1 MLQAPPTYHPLQET
15 TIQCQSKHC
24 QPTTRDPNVH
34 YVNVYTP
41 VANAPSHCPSCNTTH
56 ITHRPYD
63 IADELTTQYSRYNRL
78 LANVI
83 IEETREY
90 NHAHPT
96 ATINHLMF
104 VRIAKMQTPTLT
116 SQGLCPVWVTCQS
129 CAGTYALVRTT
140 PTANTLPT
148 YCIWC
153 GSQQLT
159 VRQFNTDEVSSLV
172 LSNIAQESL
181 QSLADHYNIP
191 LPLLTFFYDD
201 WTTSSHLTFFAEYM
215 RTPDVKTVLALK
227 RAMATSKI

>member
-15 TIQCQSKHC
+15 TIQCMSKHC
-24 QPTTRDPNVH
+24 QPTTRDKNVH
-34 YVNVYTP
+34 YVNTYLPIASTP
-41 VANAPSHCPSCNTTH
+41 THCPSCNTTH
-56 ITHRPYD
+56 LSHRPYD
-63 IADELTTQYSRYNRL
+63 IADELATQYSHYNRL

-83 IEETREY
+83 IEETTAY
-90 NHAHPT
+90 NHAHPA

-140 PTANTLPT
+140 PSAHTLPS

-153 GSQQLT
+153 GATNLT

-181 QSLADHYNIP
+181 ISLADHYQIP
-191 LPLLTFFYDD
+191 LALLIFFYDD
-201 WTTSSHLTFFAEYM
+201 WTTSSHHTFFQDYM
-215 RTPDVKTVLALK
+215 NSDDVKTVLTLK
-227 RAMATSKI
+227 RAMKVS